1 MKLVNSQTEPHT
13 DDSHEWIGGEATVN
27 VQARRHVSRQAGPS
41 TSFLGLILGLTFFSG
56 LTLGSSIGLLC
67 RNKRDS

>member
-1 MKLVNSQTEPHT
+1 MKLVSNSTETQT

-27 VQARRHVSRQAGPS
+27 AQARRHASRQAGPS
-41 TSFLGLILGLTFFSG
+41 TSLLGLILGLTFFSG

-67 RNKRDS
+67 RNKRES